1 MNLKYKTAIVTGGTK
16 GIGRGIAEALVREGA
31 SVCISARSQSE
42 IDNAVRELTRVVI
55 KPGQRVRSKKYEG
68 VVVGLTPTNV
78 RVRWDGETKE
88 TYIYPERLI
97 IQGRRRVIGFVCDV
111 RKYNQVKALVDH
123 TVRELGGLDILIN
136 NAGIGIFE
144 TVEETSPENF
154 RAVLE
159 TNLFGVFYCCHEAI
173 PRMKKRGGGY
183 IINISSLAGVNANP
197 RMAAYNASKFGL
209 NGFSEA
215 LMQEVRHDN
224 IKVSYIMP
232 GSVNTEFGGDSP
244 SDEKSWQLTP
254 ADIAR
259 VVIDLLHHDDRSLP
273 SRVEIRPSKPPKR

>member
-1 MNLKYKTAIVTGGTK
+1 MNLRNKIAIVTGGTK
-16 GIGRGIAEALVREGA
+16 GIGRGIAEALLREGV
-31 SVCISARSQSE
+31 SVCISARHQNK
-42 IDNAVRELTRVVI
+42 IDQAVDQLNRI
-55 KPGQRVRSKKYEG
+55 SG
-68 VVVGLTPTNV
+68 
-78 RVRWDGETKE
+78 
-88 TYIYPERLI
+88 
-97 IQGRRRVIGFVCDV
+97 GRAIGFVCDV
-111 RKYNQVKALVDH
+111 RDHEQVKALVNH
-123 TVRELGGLDILIN
+123 AVNELGGLDILIN

-144 TVEETSPENF
+144 TVAETSPEDF

-159 TNLFGVFYCCHEAI
+159 TNVFGVFYCCHEVI
-173 PRMKKRGGGY
+173 PQMKQRGGGY
-183 IINISSLAGVNANP
+183 IINISSLAGANPHP

-244 SDEKSWQLTP
+244 GDEKSWQLTP

-273 SRVEIRPSKPPKR
+273 SRVEIRPSKPPKK

>member
-1 MNLKYKTAIVTGGTK
+1 MASDGASKIPLKSASCEQMHLKDKIAIVTGGTK
-16 GIGRGIAEALVREGA
+16 GIGRAIADALLREGVSVCVSARRTEVIGEVSRQAGKSSVRE
-31 SVCISARSQSE
+31 IMF
-42 IDNAVRELTRVVI
+42 
-55 KPGQRVRSKKYEG
+55 P
-68 VVVGLTPTNV
+68 
-78 RVRWDGETKE
+78 
-88 TYIYPERLI
+88 
-97 IQGRRRVIGFVCDV
+97 CDV
-111 RKYNQVKALVDH
+111 RNYDHVKALVDYA
-123 TVRELGGLDILIN
+123 VRELGGVDILIN
-136 NAGIGIFE
+136 NAGIGTFQ
-144 TVEETSPENF
+144 TVAKTSPEDF

-183 IINISSLAGVNANP
+183 IINISSLAGVNPHP

-254 ADIAR
+254 QDIAR

-273 SRVEIRPSKPPKR
+273 SRVEIRPSKPPKK